1 MNQWRQILNHAGS
14 IGRNFPDRTARM
26 TALVDLLWEELS
38 PNGLSWIGFYLDQP
52 DQAEET
58 RLILGPRR
66 DKPAC
71 SPIGLHGACGKVL
84 LTRTPL
90 IVADVREL
98 GAGYIA
104 CDPLDQS
111 ELVLP
116 CIDSDGSVWG
126 SWMRTVTKLV
136 ILILITS
143 IIWPMRFKF
152 LAFLVCDQ
160 KDLHSSLAFLA

>member
-1 MNQWRQILNHAGS
+1 MTQWREILDQAEQIRRQSLDRSAG
-14 IGRNFPDRTARM
+14 M

-71 SPIGLHGACGKVL
+71 SPIGFHGACGKVL

-126 SWMRTVTKLV
+126 VLDADSYQIGHFDLDYQHN
-136 ILILITS
+136 
-143 IIWPMRFKF
+143 
-152 LAFLVCDQ
+152 LANALQVSGLSCM
-160 KDLHSSLAFLA
+160 

>member
-1 MNQWRQILNHAGS
+1 
-14 IGRNFPDRTARM
+14 
-26 TALVDLLWEELS
+26 
-38 PNGLSWIGFYLDQP
+38 LSWIGFYLDQP

-71 SPIGLHGACGKVL
+71 SPIGLHGACGKAL

-126 SWMRTVTKLV
+126 VLDADSYQIGHFDLDYQHN
-136 ILILITS
+136 
-143 IIWPMRFKF
+143 
-152 LAFLVCDQ
+152 LANALQVSGLSCM
-160 KDLHSSLAFLA
+160 

>member
-1 MNQWRQILNHAGS
+1 MNQWRQILNHAGG

-98 GAGYIA
+98 GSGYIA
-104 CDPLDQS
+104 CDSLDQS

-116 CIDSDGSVWG
+116 CTDSDGSVWG
-126 SWMRTVTKLV
+126 VLDADSYQIGHFDVDYQHNLTKVLQV
-136 ILILITS
+136 SGLS
-143 IIWPMRFKF
+143 CM
-152 LAFLVCDQ
+152 
-160 KDLHSSLAFLA
+160 

>member
-1 MNQWRQILNHAGS
+1 MNQWRQILNDAGS
-14 IGRNFPDRTARM
+14 ICRNFPDRTARM
-26 TALVDLLWEELS
+26 TALVDLLWQELS

-71 SPIGLHGACGKVL
+71 SPIGLHGACGKAL

-104 CDPLDQS
+104 CDPFDQS

-126 SWMRTVTKLV
+126 VLDADSHQIGHFDLDYQHN
-136 ILILITS
+136 
-143 IIWPMRFKF
+143 
-152 LAFLVCDQ
+152 LAKVLQVSGLSCM
-160 KDLHSSLAFLA
+160 

>member
-1 MNQWRQILNHAGS
+1 MTAREVSMNQWRQILNHAGS
-14 IGRNFPDRTARM
+14 IGRIFPDRTARM

-52 DQAEET
+52 DQADET

-66 DKPAC
+66 NKPAC
-71 SPIGLHGACGKVL
+71 SPIGLHGACGKAL

-90 IVADVREL
+90 IVGDVREL

-116 CIDSDGSVWG
+116 CIDPDGSVWG
-126 SWMRTVTKLV
+126 VLDADSHQIGHFDLDYQRN
-136 ILILITS
+136 
-143 IIWPMRFKF
+143 
-152 LAFLVCDQ
+152 LANALQVSGLSCM
-160 KDLHSSLAFLA
+160 

>member
-26 TALVDLLWEELS
+26 TALVDLLWAELS

-71 SPIGLHGACGKVL
+71 SPIGLHGACGKAL

-90 IVADVREL
+90 IVGDVREL

-126 SWMRTVTKLV
+126 VLDADSYQIGHFDLDYQHNLTKVLQV
-136 ILILITS
+136 SGLS
-143 IIWPMRFKF
+143 CM
-152 LAFLVCDQ
+152 
-160 KDLHSSLAFLA
+160 

>member
-1 MNQWRQILNHAGS
+1 MTQWLEILDQAEKIRNHS
-14 IGRNFPDRTARM
+14 PDRSARM
-26 TALVDLLWEELS
+26 KALVDHLWEKLS
-38 PNGLSWIGFYLDQP
+38 PDGLSWIGFYLDQP

-71 SPIGLHGACGKVL
+71 SPIGLHGACGKAL
-84 LTRTPL
+84 LTRAPF
-90 IVADVREL
+90 IVRDVREL

-116 CIDSDGSVWG
+116 CIDSDGSAWG
-126 SWMRTVTKLV
+126 VLDADSHRLAHFDLKYQHNLTKVLQAV
-136 ILILITS
+136 GLS
-143 IIWPMRFKF
+143 
-152 LAFLVCDQ
+152 CG
-160 KDLHSSLAFLA
+160 

>member
-1 MNQWRQILNHAGS
+1 MNQWRQILNDAGS
-14 IGRNFPDRTARM
+14 ICRNFPDRTARM
-26 TALVDLLWEELS
+26 TALVDLLWQELS

-71 SPIGLHGACGKVL
+71 SPIGLHGACGKAL

-116 CIDSDGSVWG
+116 CTDSDGSVWG
-126 SWMRTVTKLV
+126 VLDADSYQIGHFDLDYQRN
-136 ILILITS
+136 
-143 IIWPMRFKF
+143 
-152 LAFLVCDQ
+152 LANALQVSGLSCM
-160 KDLHSSLAFLA
+160 

>member
-14 IGRNFPDRTARM
+14 IGRIFPDRTARM

-71 SPIGLHGACGKVL
+71 SPIGLHGACGKAL

-116 CIDSDGSVWG
+116 CTDSDGSVWG
-126 SWMRTVTKLV
+126 VLDADSYQIGHFDLDYQHNLTKVLQV
-136 ILILITS
+136 SGLS
-143 IIWPMRFKF
+143 CM
-152 LAFLVCDQ
+152 
-160 KDLHSSLAFLA
+160 